1 MNLAYCLSNKGLHTL
16 ILQGKVGSL
25 EAKIQVPQNITTNTV
40 AMLGHP
46 HSLFGGSMDNKVVT
60 TMERACKDL
69 GIRSI
74 RFNFSG
80 VGKSE
85 GKFDNGIGESEDMQ
99 CILQQVLDLEPNISF
114 ILAGFSFGS
123 YVTYR
128 VALNLTPLL
137 LLSIAPPVER
147 FDYSKMVSC
156 PWVVIQGLN
165 DDVVNPQINL
175 EFATKMS
182 PPIKVITFIN
192 TGHFFHGQ
200 LLALRETIVTTMQGF
215 LAFSKE

>member
-74 RFNFSG
+74 RFNFRG

-182 PPIKVITFIN
+182 PPIKVITFNN